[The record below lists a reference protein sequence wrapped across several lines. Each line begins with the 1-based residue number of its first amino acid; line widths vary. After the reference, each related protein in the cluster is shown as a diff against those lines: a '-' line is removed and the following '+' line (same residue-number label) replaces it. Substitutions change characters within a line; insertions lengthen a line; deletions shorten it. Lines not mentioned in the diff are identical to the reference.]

1 MSALPGGRANR
12 PVTNV
17 MRNRTETACALV
29 FALSCTVAAAAVVLL
44 ASQPTDYLYEHLVV
58 DDAIYYVK
66 PALNL
71 LAGHGYSFDGVYR
84 TNGVQPLWAMV
95 VLGLLALLREPAPV
109 VHAMVLLSGLLWIA
123 GSAVLYRLL
132 ARLSPLGALLGGTAF
147 LLAGMESR
155 LAMWGME
162 NGLHALL
169 LAIVLS
175 LAHRVARTPVLDAS
189 RPRLLFRLG
198 LVTALLALTRVE
210 YGLFAVLLGCWLL
223 LAGREPGAWRAPL
236 RRTLP
241 FAAPL
246 VVIGGA
252 WLLLSRIYFGEWT
265 PVSGAVKVWNSARN
279 LRPIGLLER
288 CGEICEQI
296 VNRGLSGLWFTVV
309 VAALWMQQLLTK
321 AWIFGVLGAALA
333 PLLLG
338 AVALW
343 RRLAAARPLRTAGI
357 AIVMAAFA
365 GAHIVLLAKYLSE
378 YAGYCGWYVTG
389 EIAAVCL
396 LLGGLAG
403 SLRGIARVAAVPMLL
418 LLAASFAMRLPAW
431 FRYEPTWVTE
441 QFVEVGRFLERWLP
455 PGSTIGAQASGY
467 IALEANSHRVVN
479 LDGLMN
485 DGRYLRQYMMQ
496 DRIPDYLRDE
506 HIGYVADYFPAM
518 QWRRYLN
525 GELHD
530 LPANLRPMHCWPS
543 QPGWV
548 VAVFATDFGEPA
560 LPAAPAHPLAALRVR
575 SLILGESPLVPDQ
588 ARANLSRDQVIAST
602 FVVPP
607 RDVVHIAVP
616 RDRLDGAVDPAGFAP
631 LHACDAAFGDRVLLR
646 AVELPFEPV
655 AAGERLVITSYW
667 QALANVADG
676 GPLSLCLQVA
686 GLELRDAPA
695 LGTMQ
700 VEQWPAGL
708 LLPHP
713 FVVDLP
719 PDLPAGVHPLRI
731 EVRNANGEPLAGG
744 GEHGPT
750 AFGALQVV
758 AR

>member
-1 MSALPGGRANR
+1 
-12 PVTNV
+12 
-17 MRNRTETACALV
+17 MRTRTETACALV
-29 FALSCTVAAAAVVLL
+29 FALGCLVAAAAVVLL
-44 ASQPTDYLYEHLVV
+44 ANRPTDYLCKHLVV

-95 VLGLLALLREPAPV
+95 VLGLLAVLRDPVPV

-132 ARLSPLGALLGGTAF
+132 LRLSPLGALLGGTTF

-169 LAIVLS
+169 MAIVLS
-175 LAHRVARTPVLDAS
+175 LAHRVARTQVHDAS
-189 RPRLLFRLG
+189 RPRILFLLG
-198 LVTALLALTRVE
+198 LSTALLALTRVE

-223 LAGREPGAWRAPL
+223 LAGREPGEWRAAL

-252 WLLLSRIYFGEWT
+252 WLVSSRIYFGEWT

-309 VAALWMQQLLTK
+309 LLALWLQQLLTK
-321 AWIFGVLGAALA
+321 AWIFGVLAAALA

-343 RRLAAARPLRTAGI
+343 RRLATARPLRTAGI
-357 AIVMAAFA
+357 ALVLATFS
-365 GAHIVLLAKYLSE
+365 GAHVVLLAKYLSE

-389 EIAAVCL
+389 EIAAVSL

-403 SLRGIARVAAVPMLL
+403 SLRGTARLAALPMAL
-418 LLAASFAMRLPAW
+418 LLAASFALRAPAW
-431 FRYEPTWVTE
+431 FRYERTWVTE
-441 QFVEVGRFLERWLP
+441 QFVEVGRWLERWLP

-467 IALEANSHRVVN
+467 IALEAKSHRVVN
-479 LDGLMN
+479 LDGLIN

-496 DRIPDYLRDE
+496 DRIPDYFRDE
-506 HIGYVADYFPAM
+506 HIGYVADYFPAT
-518 QWRRYLN
+518 QWRRYLT
-525 GELHD
+525 GELRD
-530 LPANLRPMHCWPS
+530 LPEQLRPMHCWPS

-548 VAVFATDFGEPA
+548 VGVFATGFGDPA

-575 SLILGESPLVPDQ
+575 SLVLGENPLVPDH
-588 ARANLSRDQVIAST
+588 ARAGLPRDQVIVST

-616 RDRLDGAVDPAGFAP
+616 RDRLDGAVDPAGFVR
-631 LHACDAAFGDRVLLR
+631 LHECALSFADRVALR
-646 AVELPFEPV
+646 AVELPTEPV
-655 AAGERLVITSYW
+655 VAGDRLVITSYW
-667 QALANVADG
+667 QSLADVAAG

-686 GLELRDAPA
+686 GLDVRDAPA
-695 LGTMQ
+695 LGTMP
-700 VEQWPAGL
+700 VERWPAGV
-708 LLPHP
+708 LLPHAS
-713 FVVDLP
+713 VVDLP
-719 PDLPAGVHPLRI
+719 PDLPAGDYPVQIR
-731 EVRNANGEPLAGG
+731 VRDANGEPLAAGG
-744 GEHGPT
+744 DGGST
-750 AFGALQVV
+750 TFGALQVV